1 MSDTPSFDI
10 PPQMRDMAE
19 KNVEQA
25 RTAFG
30 QFMELARQAQ
40 ELMVRSHGAIAEGA
54 REVQQKAMRYT
65 QDNLDASF
73 AFASDLARARDVQ
86 EALEIQT
93 RYAQRQV
100 RTYAE
105 QSQDLGR
112 TLADTAQK
120 MQPRG

>member
-1 MSDTPSFDI
+1 MSDTPSFEI
-10 PPQMRDMAE
+10 PSQMRDLAE

-25 RTAFG
+25 RSAFG
-30 QFMELARQAQ
+30 QFMDMARQAQ
-40 ELMVRSHGAIAEGA
+40 DMMTRSQGAMADSA
-54 REVQQKAMRYT
+54 REVQEKAMRYA

-73 AFASDLARARDVQ
+73 SFASDLARARDVK

-93 RYAQRQV
+93 RYAQRQM

-112 TLADTAQK
+112 LLSDAAQK
-120 MQPRG
+120 MQQRS